1 MNKHFMAGAGLA
13 AIMFVA
19 SGPAM
24 AAGGSGGGGGAG
36 GGGATAATPKPC
48 GNLTLTTSLSSL
60 GAAQVSGTTEKT
72 CDGLTG
78 LVIRFTDTTPTDSCS
93 LTIPDFIG
101 ATYFKYG
108 VRPPSRYA
116 SGIYAYGA
124 CAGTSHALSATLSLN
139 GVDLSTATTT
149 YTA

>member
-1 MNKHFMAGAGLA
+1 MA
-13 AIMFVA
+13 
-19 SGPAM
+19 S
-24 AAGGSGGGGGAG
+24 GGSGGGGGG
-36 GGGATAATPKPC
+36 STAAAPAPC
-48 GNLTLTTSLSSL
+48 GNLTLATSLTSL
-60 GAAQVSGTTEKT
+60 GTPQVSGSTEKS

-78 LVIRFTDTTPTDSCS
+78 LIIRFTDTAPVNNCS

-124 CAGTSHALSATLSLN
+124 CAGTSHSLSATLSLN

>member
-1 MNKHFMAGAGLA
+1 MKKHFMAGAGLA

-19 SGPAM
+19 SSPAM
-24 AAGGSGGGGGAG
+24 ASGGSGGGGG
-36 GGGATAATPKPC
+36 GGATAAAPAPC
-48 GNLTLTTSLSSL
+48 GNLTLTTSLTSV
-60 GAAQVSGTTEKT
+60 GTPQVSGTTEKS

-78 LVIRFTDTTPTDSCS
+78 LVIRFTDTAPVNNCS
-93 LTIPDFIG
+93 LLIPDFMG

-116 SGIYAYGA
+116 SGIYAFGA
-124 CAGTSHALSATLSLN
+124 CAGTSHSLSATLSVN

>member
-1 MNKHFMAGAGLA
+1 MKKNFIAGAGLA

-19 SGPAM
+19 SSPAM
-24 AAGGSGGGGGAG
+24 ASGGSGGGGG
-36 GGGATAATPKPC
+36 GATATATAPKPC
-48 GNLTLTTSLSSL
+48 GNLTLTTSLTSL
-60 GAAQVSGTTEKT
+60 GTPQVSGSTEKS

-78 LVIRFTDTTPTDSCS
+78 LVIRFTDTTLSDGCS
-93 LTIPDFIG
+93 LTIPNFIG

-124 CAGTSHALSATLSLN
+124 CAGTSHSLSATLSLN

>member
-1 MNKHFMAGAGLA
+1 MKKNFMAGAGLA
-13 AIMFVA
+13 AIMFAAA
-19 SGPAM
+19 SPAM
-24 AAGGSGGGGGAG
+24 AAGGSGGGGGG
-36 GGGATAATPKPC
+36 GGTTAAAPKPC
-48 GNLTLTTSLSSL
+48 GNLALTTSLTSL
-60 GAAQVSGTTEKT
+60 GAPQVSGSTEKT

-78 LVIRFTDTTPTDSCS
+78 LVIRFTDATPAAGCS

-116 SGIYAYGA
+116 SGIYAYGT
-124 CAGTSHALSATLSLN
+124 CAGTSHSLSATLSLN
-139 GVDLSTATTT
+139 GLDLSTATTT

>member
-1 MNKHFMAGAGLA
+1 
-13 AIMFVA
+13 MFVA
-19 SGPAM
+19 ASPAM
-24 AAGGSGGGGGAG
+24 AAGGSGGGGAG
-36 GGGATAATPKPC
+36 GGGATAATPKSC

-60 GAAQVSGTTEKT
+60 GAPQVSGSTEKT

-78 LVIRFTDTTPTDSCS
+78 LVIRFTDTTPAEGCS
-93 LTIPDFIG
+93 LTIPNFIG

-124 CAGTSHALSATLSLN
+124 CAGTSHTLSATLSLN
-139 GVDLSTATTT
+139 GVDLSTATAT
-149 YTA
+149 YAA

>member
-1 MNKHFMAGAGLA
+1 MKKHFMAGAGVA

-19 SGPAM
+19 SSSAM
-24 AAGGSGGGGGAG
+24 AAGGSGGGGGG
-36 GGGATAATPKPC
+36 GGGTTATAPMPC
-48 GNLTLTTSLSSL
+48 GNLTLTTSLNSL
-60 GAAQVSGTTEKT
+60 GTPQVSGTTEKS

-78 LVIRFTDTTPTDSCS
+78 LVIRFTDTTPAANCS
-93 LTIPDFIG
+93 LAIPDFIG

-116 SGIYAYGA
+116 SGIYAYGT
-124 CAGTSHALSATLSLN
+124 CAATSHSLSATLSLN
-139 GVDLSTATTT
+139 GVDLSTASAS

>member
-1 MNKHFMAGAGLA
+1 MAGAGLA

-19 SGPAM
+19 SSPAM
-24 AAGGSGGGGGAG
+24 AAVGSGGGGGG
-36 GGGATAATPKPC
+36 GGGATTTAPKPC
-48 GNLTLTTSLSSL
+48 GNLTLTTSLTSL
-60 GAAQVSGTTEKT
+60 GTPQVSGTTEKT

-78 LVIRFTDTTPTDSCS
+78 LVIRFTDSAPTDSCS

-116 SGIYAYGA
+116 SGIYAYGS
-124 CAGTSHALSATLSLN
+124 CAGTSHSLSATLSLN

-149 YTA
+149 TTYTA